1 MPGATNAPTAR
12 WVTRRG
18 RSSRR
23 RELRKRSLEIKAA
36 WAADYLESDDSR
48 TYFTRVEE
56 TIVLDGV
63 ATIAEQYEVDG
74 QSFIESIRSST
85 TFSGDSLLFSFDP
98 LCVPLHLPNSNHH
111 RGPHLCM
118 EISDAQREVRSVY
131 RNGVVG
137 QTVSGLIWLLSA
149 SLGTWVSVR
158 SGIIIL
164 AVGGM
169 FIFPLTQFVLRL
181 LGGPTTLQTE
191 NPLNGLAMQIAFM
204 IPLTIP
210 VIGAATLNNVN
221 WFYPAFMVIVGAHYL
236 PFVFLYGMQEYA
248 ILAAILIAGGVTIGY
263 VLPNTFSSGG
273 WFAAATLLLFGISV
287 WRLR

>member
-1 MPGATNAPTAR
+1 
-12 WVTRRG
+12 
-18 RSSRR
+18 
-23 RELRKRSLEIKAA
+23 
-36 WAADYLESDDSR
+36 
-48 TYFTRVEE
+48 
-56 TIVLDGV
+56 
-63 ATIAEQYEVDG
+63 
-74 QSFIESIRSST
+74 
-85 TFSGDSLLFSFDP
+85 
-98 LCVPLHLPNSNHH
+98 
-111 RGPHLCM
+111 M

-131 RNGVVG
+131 RDGAVG

-158 SGIIIL
+158 SSIVTL

-191 NPLNGLAMQIAFM
+191 NPLNGLAMQVAFI

-236 PFVFLYGMQEYA
+236 PFVFLYGMQEYG

-273 WFAAATLLLFGISV
+273 WFTAATLLLFGISV